1 MAKSAKKKIGTDPP
15 PPSPAVQAEIDRYM
29 AMPYARELIPYE
41 DGRYFARIVEFR
53 GCMTEGDNRQHALE
67 MLDEAMSLWLE
78 VGIED
83 GLPIPEPVTLADFS
97 GRFLTRVPPT
107 LHRDLARRAER
118 EGVSLNLFVA
128 TALARALGQA

>member
-1 MAKSAKKKIGTDPP
+1 VARNAKKKIASNSPL
-15 PPSPAVQAEIDRYM
+15 PSPAVQAEIDRYM
-29 AMPYARELIPYE
+29 KLPYSRELVPYG
-41 DGRYFARIVEFR
+41 DGRYYARIVEFR
-53 GCMTEGDNRQHALE
+53 GCMTEGDNLQHALE

-83 GLPIPEPVTLADFS
+83 GLPIPEPISIADYS